1 MHAHL
6 TWCLQIREGVV
17 LDFSSSLLNFF
28 PQSRKEEWRKRLA
41 HLEKTHSRQFKKT
54 RAGLKKPTEA
64 LAKLEKKLKKNK
76 GDLEMV
82 KLRETLL
89 NDLRA
94 KKKMFED
101 QERAAVREVSL
112 SFFVL
117 QRLQL

>member
-1 MHAHL
+1 M
-6 TWCLQIREGVV
+6 
-17 LDFSSSLLNFF
+17 
-28 PQSRKEEWRKRLA
+28 A

>member
-1 MHAHL
+1 M
-6 TWCLQIREGVV
+6 
-17 LDFSSSLLNFF
+17 
-28 PQSRKEEWRKRLA
+28 A

-76 GDLEMV
+76 GDVEMV
-82 KLRETLL
+82 KLKETLL
-89 NDLRA
+89 NDLKA

-112 SFFVL
+112 SFLVL